1 MIFVDTN
8 VFAYAVGTP
17 HPLREQAR
25 TFFRDNGIVGMN
37 LCTSAEVIQ
46 ELLHIYRPVE
56 RLEDMRRA
64 LEVIADADIAVWP
77 LEHEDIA
84 LAMTLAEQYPARSAR
99 DLCHLASCQRR
110 GIARIKTYDRALASA
125 FA

>member
-17 HPLREQAR
+17 HPLRGQAR
-25 TFFRDNGIVGMN
+25 AFFRENGIPGKN

-56 RLEDMRRA
+56 RLDDMRRA
-64 LEVIADADIAVWP
+64 LEVITDADIAVWP
-77 LEHEDIA
+77 LEHEDATHAAA
-84 LAMTLAEQYPARSAR
+84 LAVQYPMLSAR

-110 GIARIKTYDRALASA
+110 GIRKIKTYDRALASV